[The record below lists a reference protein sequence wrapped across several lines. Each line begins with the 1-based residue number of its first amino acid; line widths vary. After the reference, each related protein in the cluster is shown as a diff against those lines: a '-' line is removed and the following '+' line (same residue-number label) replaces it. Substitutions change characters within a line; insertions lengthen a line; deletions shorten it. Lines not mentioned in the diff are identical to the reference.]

1 MRAKGICHI
10 MSSINDRQALYVGI
24 GQIRNDGITIRIYG

>member
-1 MRAKGICHI
+1 MTLCVRKAYG
-10 MSSINDRQALYVGI
+10 RQALYVGI